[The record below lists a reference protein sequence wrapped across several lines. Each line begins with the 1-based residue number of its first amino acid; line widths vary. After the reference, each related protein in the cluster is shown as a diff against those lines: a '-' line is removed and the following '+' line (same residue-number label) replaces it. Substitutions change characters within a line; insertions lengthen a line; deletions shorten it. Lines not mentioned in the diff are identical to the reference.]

1 MVHRFKNL
9 VLCKTGLL
17 ATGLIIFVG
26 AHAAGSAQQSRSAV
40 GSPNVTVIRYLSNT
54 GSINASEI
62 AAAKGWLQADGVVLE
77 SKGFSQG
84 GPESLFAIASGS
96 VDVAGAATAA
106 VINAISNGSDV
117 IAIKPGFGVSK
128 TAKSNFYVLAKSPIT
143 KPSDLIGKTIA
154 VNTLGAHLD
163 YTMREYLRIHK
174 IPQNA
179 VRLIAVSGPQ
189 LEQTL
194 RSGQVDVVA
203 IGEWQA
209 VFAGKLEADGGVRVL
224 FDDYQV
230 LGNITL
236 GYDVMRRTFL
246 EAHPAPARAFVSDS
260 ARAADWAAEHPDDAR
275 KLIAQLLAKR
285 GENPVLASYWPGF
298 GLRQYALFTD
308 HDAQFWLDVFE
319 REGTLRKGQLSVN
332 TVQTNR
338 YNSYAS
344 Q

>member
-1 MVHRFKNL
+1 MVRGYIKLALNT
-9 VLCKTGLL
+9 VGLL
-17 ATGLIIFVG
+17 ALGLVFVEAG
-26 AHAAGSAQQSRSAV
+26 HAAESAQAPTSGAARQK
-40 GSPNVTVIRYLSNT
+40 VTVIRYLSNA
-54 GSINASEI
+54 GSINAGEI
-62 AAAKGWLQADGVVLE
+62 AAAKGWLQADGIVLE

-117 IAIKPGFGVSK
+117 IAVKPGFGVSQ
-128 TAKSNFYVLAKSPIT
+128 TARSTFYVLAKSPIT

-163 YTMREYLRIHK
+163 YTVREYLRIHK

-179 VRLIAVSGPQ
+179 VRLVVVPGPQ

-194 RSGQVDVVA
+194 RSGQVDVAAV
-203 IGEWQA
+203 GEWQA
-209 VFAGKLEADGGVRVL
+209 VFSGKLEADGGVRVL

-236 GYDVMRRTFL
+236 GYDVMRKSFL
-246 EAHPAPARAFVSDS
+246 ETHPDAARAFVSDS
-260 ARAADWAAEHPDDAR
+260 ARAADWAAEHPDEAR
-275 KLIAQLLAKR
+275 KLTAELLAKR
-285 GENPVLASYWPGF
+285 GENPALASYWPGF
-298 GLRQYALFTD
+298 GLRQHALFTD

-319 REGTLRKGQLSVN
+319 RDGTLRKGQLSVS

-338 YNSYAS
+338 YNGYAS
-344 Q
+344 K

>member
-1 MVHRFKNL
+1 MVHGFRNL
-9 VLCKTGLL
+9 VLNKVGLL
-17 ATGLIIFVG
+17 AAGLAILAS
-26 AHAAGSAQQSRSAV
+26 AHAAESGQQTAPAA
-40 GSPNVTVIRYLSNT
+40 GTQKVTVIRYLSNA

-106 VINAISNGSDV
+106 VLNAISNGNDV
-117 IAIKPGFGVSK
+117 IAVKPGGGLSK
-128 TAKSNFYVLAKSPIT
+128 TVKSNFYVLAKSPIT

-163 YTMREYLRIHK
+163 YTVREYLRIHK

-179 VRLIAVSGPQ
+179 VRLIVVPGPQ

-194 RSGQVDVVA
+194 RSGQVDVAAVGA
-203 IGEWQA
+203 WQA

-230 LGNITL
+230 LGDITL
-236 GYDVMRRTFL
+236 GYDVMRKTFV
-246 EAHPAPARAFVSDS
+246 EAHPTATRAFVTDS
-260 ARAADWAAEHPDDAR
+260 ARAADWAAEHPEDAR

-285 GENPVLASYWPGF
+285 GENPALAGYWPGF
-298 GLRQYALFTD
+298 GLRPHALFTD

-319 REGTLRKGQLSVN
+319 REGKLRKGQLSVN
-332 TVQTNR
+332 AVQTNR

>member
-1 MVHRFKNL
+1 MVHRFRNL
-9 VLCKTGLL
+9 VLSKTGLL
-17 ATGLIIFVG
+17 AIGLIIFVG
-26 AHAAGSAQQSRSAV
+26 AHAAGSTQQSTSAV

-117 IAIKPGFGVSK
+117 IAVKPGFGVSK
-128 TAKSNFYVLAKSPIT
+128 TAKSNFYVLAKSPIS

-163 YTMREYLRIHK
+163 YTMREYLRVHK

-179 VRLIAVSGPQ
+179 VRLIVVPGPQ

-246 EAHPAPARAFVSDS
+246 EVHPAAARAFVSDS

-332 TVQTNR
+332 AVQTNR